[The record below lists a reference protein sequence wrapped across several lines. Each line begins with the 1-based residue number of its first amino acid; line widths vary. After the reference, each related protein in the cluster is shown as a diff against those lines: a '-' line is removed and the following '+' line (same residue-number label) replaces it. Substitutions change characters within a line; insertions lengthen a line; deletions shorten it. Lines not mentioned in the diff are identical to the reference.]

1 MAAAALPPGDEAF
14 ERDSLFR
21 RLKAKSENKMCF
33 DCNAKNPTWASVTYG
48 VFICLDC
55 SAMHRSLG
63 VHVSFV
69 RSTTLDSWTVD
80 QLKMMAF
87 GGNGRAR
94 IFFKQHGWTDG
105 GKIEAKYTS
114 RAAELYK
121 QLLSKEVAKS
131 NSLAHAQPSAT
142 AAAIN
147 GASAPASS
155 SEDPPAASAAPATAT
170 APAPRPA
177 AVAARKPMSLGAKKS
192 VGATSKAGGLGIKK
206 LEVKS
211 GESIYDQKP
220 MEMPMPSETVAGAAG
235 AAASAGPRVSRFSLS
250 EELGQ
255 SSPVGS
261 GAGQGG
267 HIAAPSSG
275 GDFFSDFGGGGG
287 GSSRGSMNGSRQ
299 KVQIEETNEAQKK
312 YGNAKSISSAQ
323 YFNDPNKSADADG
336 QQRLQRFS
344 NSASI
349 SSADFFERDEGTGGG
364 SLDVTAS
371 ELVGRLTMQVVAQTA
386 VLHLPASLSLH
397 HFCCVVCSHSLRWFV
412 FHSMSI
418 FVACF
423 TLGGDFSFLA
433 AFNRP
438 CILLRDQDMSTLKNL
453 AGQTSRKL
461 STMASSFIADLQD
474 RIR

>member
-14 ERDSLFR
+14 ERDPLFR

-69 RSTTLDSWTVD
+69 RCGLSPAPAPHRAPACDRRSTAMPAPTAAAAERAPRRRRRSTTLDSWTVD

-147 GASAPASS
+147 GASVSAAAASS
-155 SEDPPAASAAPATAT
+155 SEDPPAASAGPAATT

-177 AVAARKPMSLGAKKS
+177 VVAARKAMTLGAKKS

-220 MEMPMPSETVAGAAG
+220 MEMPMASEALAGAAG
-235 AAASAGPRVSRFSLS
+235 AAASQGPRVSRFSLS

-275 GDFFSDFGGGGG
+275 GDFFSDFGGGGGGGGG

-364 SLDVTAS
+364 SMDVTAS
-371 ELVGRLTMQVVAQTA
+371 ELVGRLTMQ
-386 VLHLPASLSLH
+386 
-397 HFCCVVCSHSLRWFV
+397 R
-412 FHSMSI
+412 
-418 FVACF
+418 
-423 TLGGDFSFLA
+423 
-433 AFNRP
+433 N
-438 CILLRDQDMSTLKNL
+438 QDMSTLKNL

>member
-14 ERDSLFR
+14 ERDPLFR
-21 RLKAKSENKMCF
+21 RLKAKSDNKV
-33 DCNAKNPTWASVTYG
+33 PP
-48 VFICLDC
+48 L
-55 SAMHRSLG
+55 SL
-63 VHVSFV
+63 

-147 GASAPASS
+147 GTSAAASS
-155 SEDPPAASAAPATAT
+155 SEDPPAASAAPATAA

-220 MEMPMPSETVAGAAG
+220 MEMPMPAEAMAGGAG

-299 KVQIEETNEAQKK
+299 KIEETNEAQKK

-371 ELVGRLTMQVVAQTA
+371 D
-386 VLHLPASLSLH
+386 
-397 HFCCVVCSHSLRWFV
+397 
-412 FHSMSI
+412 
-418 FVACF
+418 
-423 TLGGDFSFLA
+423 LG
-433 AFNRP
+433 
-438 CILLRDQDMSTLKNL
+438 DQDMSTLKNL